1 MATETVT
8 KKLKPKIDFMP
19 NWDKQEQCF
28 EEEQT
33 EVIDKL
39 YNKRIMKNGKPVIK
53 AWPHDKPTAQI
64 AYENWL
70 EKVVNPDTNEFYPA
84 LNKAGNP
91 IKGTGPKHTVTQIIR
106 FRKRNGKEFLY
117 SSGEV
122 NAYDAFG
129 NVVGCTIFKPE
140 MWTRTLFNHQRVY
153 DQKTNS
159 TKMETIGTLGTEDVY
174 ELPFNE
180 KNLKALVSLR
190 LSDSDIA
197 FTLKDEANGK
207 AVEVKKESNINRT
220 LELFLKPFDYLFN
233 AEYITPQQRAQLR
246 QMAVDE
252 GIIAP
257 STPLESLT
265 AAPPKGTYA

>member
-1 MATETVT
+1 M
-8 KKLKPKIDFMP
+8 
-19 NWDKQEQCF
+19 
-28 EEEQT
+28 
-33 EVIDKL
+33 
-39 YNKRIMKNGKPVIK
+39 
-53 AWPHDKPTAQI
+53 
-64 AYENWL
+64 
-70 EKVVNPDTNEFYPA
+70 VNHDTNEFYPA

-91 IKGTGPKHTVTQIIR
+91 IKGTGPKHTVTQVIR
-106 FRKRNGKEFLY
+106 FRKRDGKEFLY

-122 NAYDAFG
+122 NAYDSFG
-129 NVVGCTIFKPE
+129 NVIGCTIFKPE

-180 KNLKALVSLR
+180 KNLKAIVSLR

-207 AVEVKKESNINRT
+207 AVEVKKESNINKT
-220 LELFLKPFDYLFN
+220 LDLFLKPFDYLFN
-233 AEYITPQQRAQLR
+233 AEYITPQQRSQLR

-257 STPLESLT
+257 STPLESQT